1 MRLPAS
7 EKLEIIGLVEQ
18 SRLPARRTLQMLGI
32 KPSTFYRSY
41 DRFRSGGPEAL
52 EDKAPKPDRTSAA
65 VPVRAPW
72 QARCLEH
79 SQNDRSLFFVTVV
92 STDSINQQK
101 RAVPGKPI

>member
-32 KPSTFYRSY
+32 KPSTFYRWY

-52 EDKAPKPDRTSAA
+52 EDKPSKPDR
-65 VPVRAPW
+65 VWNRIPDDVR
-72 QARCLEH
+72 QR
-79 SQNDRSLFFVTVV
+79 VV
-92 STDSINQQK
+92 MMAFEQPELSPRELATRFTDANSSYCSSF
-101 RAVPGKPI
+101 RTP